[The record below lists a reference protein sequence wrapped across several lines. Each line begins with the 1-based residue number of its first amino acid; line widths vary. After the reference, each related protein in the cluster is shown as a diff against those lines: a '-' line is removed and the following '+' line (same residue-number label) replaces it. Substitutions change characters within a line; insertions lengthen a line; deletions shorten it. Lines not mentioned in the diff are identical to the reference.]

1 MVLSESLQRDE
12 QRFHDRTG
20 ENFMPFN
27 EYIRYREITDGSLLR
42 TYNELLQIPAE
53 HNIRPSQAVMHTL
66 GQLEGVS
73 PGLAWDWNQLGS
85 DQKWII
91 QLYSSGV
98 LERFGGLNLV
108 DRNLLP
114 MGVMTMLRA
123 RKVVWQTGL

>member
-1 MVLSESLQRDE
+1 MKLASVE
-12 QRFHDRTG
+12 QHFHDRTG

-27 EYIRYREITDGSLLR
+27 EYIRYREITDQTLLY
-42 TYNELLQIPAE
+42 TYKELLKTPAE
-53 HNIRPSQAVMHTL
+53 HDVRPSQAVVHAL
-66 GQLEGVS
+66 DQLKETK
-73 PGLAWDWNQLGS
+73 PELAWNWNQLGS

-91 QLYSSGV
+91 QLYSSDV

-114 MGVMTMLRA
+114 MGVMKMLRA

>member
-1 MVLSESLQRDE
+1 
-12 QRFHDRTG
+12 
-20 ENFMPFN
+20 MPFS
-27 EYIRYREITDGSLLR
+27 EYIRYREITDGSLLK
-42 TYNELLQIPAE
+42 TYNELLKTPAE
-53 HNIRPSQAVMHTL
+53 HDVRPSQAVMHAL
-66 GQLEGVS
+66 DQLKENTS
-73 PGLAWDWNQLGS
+73 ELAWNWIQLGS

-91 QLYSSGV
+91 QLYSSSV

>member
-1 MVLSESLQRDE
+1 
-12 QRFHDRTG
+12 
-20 ENFMPFN
+20 MPFN
-27 EYIRYREITDGSLLR
+27 EYIRYREITDGSLLN
-42 TYNELLQIPAE
+42 TYNELLKTPAE
-53 HNIRPSQAVMHTL
+53 HDVRPSQAVMQAL
-66 GQLEGVS
+66 DQLKKITPE
-73 PGLAWDWNQLGS
+73 LAWNWFQLGS

-91 QLYSSGV
+91 QLYSSSV

>member
-1 MVLSESLQRDE
+1 
-12 QRFHDRTG
+12 
-20 ENFMPFN
+20 
-27 EYIRYREITDGSLLR
+27 
-42 TYNELLQIPAE
+42 
-53 HNIRPSQAVMHTL
+53 MHAL
-66 GQLEGVS
+66 DQLEGIS

-108 DRNLLP
+108 DPNLLP

>member
-1 MVLSESLQRDE
+1 
-12 QRFHDRTG
+12 
-20 ENFMPFN
+20 MPFN
-27 EYIRYREITDGSLLR
+27 EYIRYREITDGSLLH
-42 TYNELLQIPAE
+42 TYNELLKTPAE
-53 HNIRPSQAVMHTL
+53 QEVRPSVAVLHAL
-66 GQLEGVS
+66 DQLKQITS
-73 PGLAWDWNQLGS
+73 DLAWNWAQLGS

-108 DRNLLP
+108 DQNLLP

>member
-1 MVLSESLQRDE
+1 
-12 QRFHDRTG
+12 
-20 ENFMPFN
+20 MPFN
-27 EYIRYREITDGSLLR
+27 EYIRYREITDR
-42 TYNELLQIPAE
+42 ELLYTYRELLKTPAE
-53 HNIRPSQAVMHTL
+53 HEVRLSQAVMHAL
-66 GQLEGVS
+66 DQLTEIAPES
-73 PGLAWDWNQLGS
+73 AWNWTQLGS

-114 MGVMTMLRA
+114 MGVMRRLRA